1 MKKGPKILQTQ
12 FASIDQLQQKLKK
25 KRQLKDLHQMAPIN
39 GTDNLFLS
47 ISLQI
52 AVVGGYIEKAKHRE
66 NYKHSPAQVTWKV
79 ELYWEGHV

>member
-1 MKKGPKILQTQ
+1 M
-12 FASIDQLQQKLKK
+12 AS
-25 KRQLKDLHQMAPIN
+25 IN

-66 NYKHSPAQVTWKV
+66 NNKHSPAQVTWKV

>member
-1 MKKGPKILQTQ
+1 
-12 FASIDQLQQKLKK
+12 
-25 KRQLKDLHQMAPIN
+25 MALIT

-52 AVVGGYIEKAKHRE
+52 AAVSGYIEKAKHRE
-66 NYKHSPAQVTWKV
+66 NYKHCPAQVTWKV